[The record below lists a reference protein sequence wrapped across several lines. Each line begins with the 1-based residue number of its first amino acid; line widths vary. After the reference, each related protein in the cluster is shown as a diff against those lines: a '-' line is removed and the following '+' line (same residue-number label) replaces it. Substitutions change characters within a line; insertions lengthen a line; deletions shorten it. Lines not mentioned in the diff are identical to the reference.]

1 MNNCQFC
8 SNTQTVNVSI
18 NQQSLKVCNQCLQHL
33 REQVLKLTTP
43 KSPQNIF
50 IKQKENPNAK

>member
-8 SNTQTVNVSI
+8 SSPSTTTILINNQTLN
-18 NQQSLKVCNQCLQHL
+18 VCNQCLQQL
-33 REQVLKLTTP
+33 RAQVLKLTTP

>member
-1 MNNCQFC
+1 MNNCKFC
-8 SNTQTVNVSI
+8 SNIQTINISI
-18 NQQSLKVCNQCLQHL
+18 NQQNLQVYNQCLQQL
-33 REQVLKLTTP
+33 REQVLKNTTP